1 MFKLIPKEV
10 TLMENSAKIIDL
22 NQRRKFKRYRKW
34 FELYAK
40 FLSIFKRSPKSKKAK
55 NSLQTKMSK

>member
-1 MFKLIPKEV
+1 
-10 TLMENSAKIIDL
+10 MENSAKIIDL